1 MESSNEYYLEK
12 APIRKA
18 VFSLSVPMMIGMS
31 VGTIYNVINAFFI
44 GLMHNTNMLTAVTL
58 GLPIFTILMAFGNM
72 FGVGGGNFITRLI
85 AKNKVNE
92 AKSAA
97 GYTFYSSMIA
107 GVIIAV
113 AAVVFI
119 NPIVKILGADS
130 LSSSYTKNYA
140 LTMFLGGFAVILNF
154 ALEQMVR
161 AEGASKESMYGMFVS
176 TALNFIFDPLFILV
190 FKLNV
195 VGAAAAMLL
204 ANLGSSIY
212 YIYYLDKKS
221 EKLRGFMGYFK
232 ISIKNKMEIYK
243 IGISELLMSFFLIIT
258 TLLLN
263 NFSIGYGDSV
273 VAGFGIALRIVQ
285 VPEFLS
291 MGVMMGVM
299 PLIAYNFSKKN
310 FARLTEGIK
319 TSVLFIV
326 ILSAI
331 FGGIVYVFR
340 VEVLHFFSKDP
351 SVMKI
356 GGYIMLAM
364 LISSMFNGTTG
375 LFTGIFQASGKGI
388 SSTIMAVT
396 QGMLY
401 IPVIIL
407 LHHFFGLD
415 GVIWSMT
422 ITEIITFFVAL
433 ILYIPFK
440 LSL

>member
-176 TALNFIFDPLFILV
+176 TALKF
-190 FKLNV
+190 
-195 VGAAAAMLL
+195 
-204 ANLGSSIY
+204 
-212 YIYYLDKKS
+212 
-221 EKLRGFMGYFK
+221 YF
-232 ISIKNKMEIYK
+232 
-243 IGISELLMSFFLIIT
+243 
-258 TLLLN
+258 
-263 NFSIGYGDSV
+263 
-273 VAGFGIALRIVQ
+273 
-285 VPEFLS
+285 
-291 MGVMMGVM
+291 
-299 PLIAYNFSKKN
+299 
-310 FARLTEGIK
+310 
-319 TSVLFIV
+319 
-326 ILSAI
+326 
-331 FGGIVYVFR
+331 
-340 VEVLHFFSKDP
+340 
-351 SVMKI
+351 
-356 GGYIMLAM
+356 
-364 LISSMFNGTTG
+364 
-375 LFTGIFQASGKGI
+375 
-388 SSTIMAVT
+388 
-396 QGMLY
+396 
-401 IPVIIL
+401 
-407 LHHFFGLD
+407 
-415 GVIWSMT
+415 
-422 ITEIITFFVAL
+422 
-433 ILYIPFK
+433 
-440 LSL
+440 